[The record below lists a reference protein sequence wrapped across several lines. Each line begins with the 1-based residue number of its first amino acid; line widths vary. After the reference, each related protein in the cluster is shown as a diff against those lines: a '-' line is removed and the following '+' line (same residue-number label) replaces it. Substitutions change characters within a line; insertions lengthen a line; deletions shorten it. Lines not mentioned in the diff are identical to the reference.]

1 MKVLVQRSY
10 LAQIVQTYELDLPDG
25 LDADDAQDWLDDD
38 PPGFDQH
45 VCDHGTL
52 TDDHDEQVDDRQL
65 DARIIDT
72 DVHEGP

>member
-10 LAQIVQTYELDLPDG
+10 LARIVQTYELDLPDG
-25 LDADDAQDWLDDD
+25 IDAHAAQDWLDDD

-45 VCDHGTL
+45 VCDRGEL
-52 TDDHDEQVDDRQL
+52 RDDHDEQLDEWQL
-65 DARIIDT
+65 DTRIIDT